1 MTNTRRKVVGF
12 DFKMTGNNLSRVV
25 VAHDDAG
32 TIAIVCNRNL
42 MVMMMRAEAGSWMQV
57 YTLRTWR
64 ALTRQRL
71 GCHDARHASLIGGRG
86 SAPAARR
93 LTS

>member
-42 MVMMMRAEAGSWMQV
+42 MVMMMSAGSWMQV
-57 YTLRTWR
+57 DTLRTWR